1 MKKLIF
7 MMLAALML
15 LTACSSEPKPEVQTD
30 PLGNKYYLYR
40 DKEGIAEKE
49 KIELSDG
56 FYNWAYYDESGTHII
71 KSERFNASDE
81 QIGHTEYEF
90 DADGNMIKD
99 TSFLKDGTEGT
110 RMEYAYENGNKTYQ
124 ATYKSGVIL
133 REEYFDENEHK
144 IMTKTYENGELTE
157 WSEPFTDEETGV
169 NGHFYYRPDN
179 TLRLMQ
185 EFGYNENNEF
195 VTTETEFDE
204 NEEVVKITASTT
216 TKTGIKEEVLF
227 ER

>member
-1 MKKLIF
+1 MKKLIPII
-7 MMLAALML
+7 LASLML

-56 FYNWAYYDESGTHII
+56 FYKWAYYDESGTHII
-71 KSERFNASDE
+71 KSESFNASDE

-90 DADGNMIKD
+90 DAAGKMVKETIFEGD
-99 TSFLKDGTEGT
+99 TERT
-110 RMEYAYENGNKTYQ
+110 RIEYEYENGKKTYQ
-124 ATYKSGVIL
+124 ANYWYGVIG
-133 REEYFDENEHK
+133 RETYYDENEHQ
-144 IMTKTYENGELTE
+144 IMCKEYENGELSG

-169 NGHFYYRPDN
+169 DGYLYYRPDN

-185 EFGYNENNEF
+185 EFIPEDKGEQ
-195 VTTETEFDE
+195 TTLETEFDE
-204 NEEVVKITASTT
+204 NEEVIKITSTKT
-216 TKTGIKEEVLF
+216 TKTGIKKEVLF